1 MSNCRFLT
9 PCGICEIK
17 SMSGVPYEC
26 DLRRNN
32 NLDPRTKTPIASCTN
47 CKHWTE
53 AAEVKP
59 CRKCC
64 DFDEWEKKEDD

>member
-32 NLDPRTKTPIASCTN
+32 NLDPRTKTPIPKFSEYIT
-47 CKHWTE
+47 KSD
-53 AAEVKP
+53 V
-59 CRKCC
+59 
-64 DFDEWEKKEDD
+64 EDKIYTDKGEQNNG